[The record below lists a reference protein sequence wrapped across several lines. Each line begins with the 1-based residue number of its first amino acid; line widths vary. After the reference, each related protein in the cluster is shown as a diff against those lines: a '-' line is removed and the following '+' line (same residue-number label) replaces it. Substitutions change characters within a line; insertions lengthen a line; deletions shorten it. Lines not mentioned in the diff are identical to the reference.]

1 LVDSPE
7 FKLGHVLQV
16 ARLFK
21 GLGEEAESGEGE
33 CAEAKLDYVVKC
45 DGIILAYAGKSLL
58 RSTHL
63 SLVRGR
69 RYGVVGQNGEF
80 PG

>member
-1 LVDSPE
+1 VT
-7 FKLGHVLQV
+7 LGYALQV

-21 GLGEEAESGEGE
+21 GLGEEGEGGE
-33 CAEAKLDYVVKC
+33 GDSSEAKLDYVVKC

-69 RYGVVGQNGEF
+69 RYGVVGQNGGF
-80 PG
+80 PW